1 MGSKRGKKERM
12 KLGQIF
18 FILNLQTAI
27 PDAAL
32 HALYEKRAPPM
43 KEIPA
48 FLSQKCE
55 EEKKVELLLLVGVAD
70 EREKD
75 RNARLKAHT

>member
-1 MGSKRGKKERM
+1 MGSKRGKKERR

-55 EEKKVELLLLVGVAD
+55 EGKKSGTAAACWGGW
-70 EREKD
+70 RTWK
-75 RNARLKAHT
+75 RS